1 MPDSY
6 DPYMAGYFLNTVT
19 DMALLEIR
27 RERGIELLLE
37 NCRWDDDMRWGM
49 GKLLEQPWYGV
60 YVGELGKVYDMDGDG
75 TGDVCFVRESPSVSE
90 PGVTY
95 RVLGND
101 YTLTDGDSGYIEC
114 YIRMNLS
121 LIHISSAFRV
131 RVLGTVFNVRSFS
144 GESVAEATLAEGS
157 VALQHPGGRNLI
169 CLHPGQQAVYDLSLI
184 HI

>member
-1 MPDSY
+1 
-6 DPYMAGYFLNTVT
+6 MAGYFLNTVT

-75 TGDVCFVRESPSVSE
+75 SGDVCFVRENPPVTE

-95 RVLGND
+95 RVLGGD
-101 YTLTDGDSGYIEC
+101 YALTDGDAA
-114 YIRMNLS
+114 
-121 LIHISSAFRV
+121 ISSA
-131 RVLGTVFNVRSFS
+131 TS
-144 GESVAEATLAEGS
+144 A
-157 VALQHPGGRNLI
+157 
-169 CLHPGQQAVYDLSLI
+169 
-184 HI
+184 